1 MKNCENSSHSSHS
14 SEGGNTSTPSVKK
27 QISPGYR
34 WLFTWNNYPDNWKDI
49 ILKAIVPNNW
59 EYAIGEEICPT
70 TGTPHL
76 QGFIYHPKKKKIRPL
91 SLNLNRKIHW
101 DKPKGNKQQ
110 CYQYCIKDDKYITN
124 MTNVEKPYKIDI
136 KLYEW
141 QKGIVKILDSK
152 PDDRTI
158 HWFWEPDGKA
168 GKTTF
173 QKWIF
178 LNYERVMVLSG
189 KASDIKNG
197 IVQYKLKNKVLPK
210 IILINIPRCQDH
222 ISWGGIE
229 QVKDMF
235 FYSPKYE
242 GGMVCGPNPHVM
254 IFSNKEPAIEAMSQ
268 DRWKITRL

>member
-1 MKNCENSSHSSHS
+1 
-14 SEGGNTSTPSVKK
+14 
-27 QISPGYR
+27 
-34 WLFTWNNYPDNWKDI
+34 
-49 ILKAIVPNNW
+49 
-59 EYAIGEEICPT
+59 
-70 TGTPHL
+70 
-76 QGFIYHPKKKKIRPL
+76 
-91 SLNLNRKIHW
+91 
-101 DKPKGNKQQ
+101 
-110 CYQYCIKDDKYITN
+110 